1 MSNLFDIQEYKI
13 KSINVQDVFNIKTHT
28 QKKILAHITVISQN
42 MPNLYDIPQYKIK
55 YDHISSYFTSN
66 MPNLYDIQQQQI
78 KSLYIDTSYL
88 SPIST
93 ESISKRPISKRQRL
107 VEVLIRGNIG

>member
-28 QKKILAHITVISQN
+28 KKILPHITVISQN

-78 KSLYIDTSYL
+78 KS
-88 SPIST
+88 
-93 ESISKRPISKRQRL
+93 
-107 VEVLIRGNIG
+107 GNHLASNTH